1 MKPFRKHR
9 AIAIDGGGIKGVVA
23 ARALSAIEDYLGIGA
38 RGIFGLTAGTS
49 TGAILAAGIGVG
61 LTGAAMHR
69 LYTHLGPAIFRPSW
83 RSWLWPLS
91 RYRYPHEP
99 LERALRQYLGGGVM
113 GDFWDADPPIDV
125 VMTTFDLVR
134 NRTRFI
140 KPWKQPYASWPVIK
154 AVLASASVPA
164 TFPPVEGRYVDGG
177 VGAYANPCYVAAYEA
192 RFVLGWDP
200 RDTTLISL
208 GTGRGPHSL
217 EPDDARAMWP
227 WQWLQPVLGAF
238 MQSADDQQ
246 VHVVDTFFEGLDFR
260 RFQVDLREPIAMDD
274 VSKIPE
280 LTAYGDE
287 LGRMIR
293 QDEVD
298 EAMAIRAERPRRDVA
313 AGR

>member
-23 ARALSAIEDYLGIGA
+23 ARALAVLESYLNVA
-38 RGIFGLTAGTS
+38 SREIFSLAAGTS
-49 TGAILAAGIGVG
+49 TGAILAAGIGAG

-69 LYTHLGPAIFRPSW
+69 LYACLGPDIFERTW
-83 RSWLWPLS
+83 RARLWPLS
-91 RYRYPHEP
+91 RFRYPHEP
-99 LERALRQYLGGGVM
+99 LERGLHGYLGDRVM
-113 GDFWDADPPIDV
+113 GDFWNNDPSMDV
-125 VMTTFDLVR
+125 VMTAFDLVES
-134 NRTRFI
+134 RTRFI
-140 KPWKQPYASWPVIK
+140 KSWKEAYASWPVVK
-154 AVLASASVPA
+154 AVLASSSVPT

-208 GTGRGPHSL
+208 GTGRGPHTL
-217 EPDDARAMWP
+217 EPGKVRSMWP

-238 MQSADDQQ
+238 IQSADDQQ
-246 VHVVDTFFEGLDFR
+246 VHLVDTFFEGLDFR

-287 LGRMIR
+287 LGSKILT
-293 QDEVD
+293 DEVD
-298 EAMAIRAERPRRDVA
+298 GAMSIQAKRP
-313 AGR
+313 

>member
-1 MKPFRKHR
+1 MKPFRRHR

-23 ARALSAIEDYLGIGA
+23 ARALSILESYLDVPS
-38 RGIFGLTAGTS
+38 REIFSLAAGTS

-69 LYTHLGPAIFRPSW
+69 LYACLGSEIFKRTW
-83 RSWLWPLS
+83 RAWLWPLS

-99 LERALRQYLGGGVM
+99 LERGLRVYLGDREM
-113 GDFWDADPPIDV
+113 GDFWDTQAPIDV
-125 VMTTFDLVR
+125 VMTAFDLVE

-140 KPWKQPYASWPVIK
+140 KPWKEAYASWPVVK
-154 AVLASASVPA
+154 AVLASSSVPT

-208 GTGRGPHSL
+208 GTGRGPHTL
-217 EPDDARAMWP
+217 EPGEVRSMWP

-246 VHVVDTFFEGLDFR
+246 VHLVDTFFEGLDFR
-260 RFQVDLREPIAMDD
+260 RFQVDLQEPIGMDD

-287 LGRMIR
+287 LGRKILE
-293 QDEVD
+293 DEVD
-298 EAMAIRAERPRRDVA
+298 EAMSIRASHP
-313 AGR
+313 